1 MTEEYCI
8 LENIPSRSLIL
19 KICLDPSVKEIIAAK
34 RNNCKLQL
42 GVLRSIKI
50 KNIPLNTNAGFER
63 LSFYVSVEHLYV

>member
-19 KICLDPSVKEIIAAK
+19 KICLDPSVAAK

>member
-19 KICLDPSVKEIIAAK
+19 KICLDPSVAAK

-50 KNIPLNTNAGFER
+50 KNIPLSTNAGFER